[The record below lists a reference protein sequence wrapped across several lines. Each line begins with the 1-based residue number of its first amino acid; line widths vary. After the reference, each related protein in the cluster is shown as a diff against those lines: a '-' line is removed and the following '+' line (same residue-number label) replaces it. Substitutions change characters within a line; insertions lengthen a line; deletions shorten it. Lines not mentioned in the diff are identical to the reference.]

1 MPGSSSLFAT
11 LVFASGALVRI
22 AAAAA
27 TPQEIRWAPS
37 CDQVFLNATTAPNEC
52 GNLTVPLDYG
62 ESNSS
67 KTLELRLL
75 KIPATKQPADGTIIV
90 NFGGPGV
97 SGRLDMATTGVRL
110 FKYVSSGDSRCS
122 TARS

>member
-11 LVFASGALVRI
+11 LVFASGALVPR
-22 AAAAA
+22 AAAA
-27 TPQEIRWAPS
+27 PQGIRWAPS
-37 CDQVFLNATTAPNEC
+37 CDQVFLNATTAPIEC
-52 GNLTVPLDYG
+52 GNLTVPLDYA

-75 KIPATKQPADGTIIV
+75 KIPATKQPADGTIMV

-110 FKYVSSGDSRCS
+110 FK
-122 TARS
+122 